1 MTRVQCNIDSDDLH
15 YYVQGEGHPVILIH
29 GIAAS
34 NYDWIYLTPTL
45 TSLGY
50 QVFAPDL
57 IGHGNSAKPKNPSC
71 YTFEILYL
79 HFIDWIN
86 EIEPDQK
93 VTLIGH
99 SMGGLIALYY
109 GIEHPSRV
117 NRIVL
122 VDPYYT
128 RNQLNPVLRSL
139 NNRSEWYQRVLEIS
153 PQWLIHA
160 IISMDVKG
168 LIHFE
173 GRARQQIA
181 EDYKRASPL
190 VVHIPGSIPND
201 IEDIMKVNI
210 PILVVW
216 GSNDATLNP
225 RSFPQ
230 LVDTLPNGQGRPIE
244 GAGHQPHLSQPER
257 FNQLVLDFLQES
269 SQ

>member
-1 MTRVQCNIDSDDLH
+1 MAKVQCHPDNNNLH
-15 YYVQGEGHPVILIH
+15 YYVQGEGHPVVLIH

-34 NYDWIYLTPTL
+34 NYDWIYLTPGL
-45 TSLGY
+45 ASLGY

-57 IGHGNSAKPKNPSC
+57 IGHGNSAKPTNPSC
-71 YTFEILYL
+71 YTFEVLYQ
-79 HFIDWIN
+79 HFIDWTD

-109 GIEHPSRV
+109 GIEYPSRV
-117 NRIVL
+117 SRIVL
-122 VDPYYT
+122 IDPFYT
-128 RNQLNPVLRSL
+128 RNQLNPVLRSI
-139 NNRSEWYQRVLEIS
+139 NKRSDWYQKALEIS

-160 IISMDVKG
+160 IISMDVNG

-173 GRARQQIA
+173 ERTRQQIA

-190 VVHIPGSIPND
+190 VVHIPGSIPD
-201 IEDIMKVNI
+201 VIEDIKKIQI
-210 PILVVW
+210 PTLVVW

-230 LVDTLPNGQGRPIE
+230 LVHTLPNGQGSSLE
-244 GAGHQPHLSQPER
+244 GAGHQPHLSQPKR
-257 FNQLVLDFLQES
+257 FNQLVLDFLQE
-269 SQ
+269 